1 MTEHF
6 HRPNV
11 AAEATQND
19 PQPLISNQQNK
30 RPQDSTPKYKHNKLI
45 TNKIQNK
52 KGRKNDLPQLASAS
66 CGKSFQRVMVTRYKE
81 LW

>member
-30 RPQDSTPKYKHNKLI
+30 RPQDSTPKHKHKHKHNKLI
-45 TNKIQNK
+45 TNKIQNNK
-52 KGRKNDLPQLASAS
+52 RKEKRLTT
-66 CGKSFQRVMVTRYKE
+66 TRFGE

>member
-1 MTEHF
+1 MIEHF

-30 RPQDSTPKYKHNKLI
+30 RPQDSTPKHKHNKLI
-45 TNKIQNK
+45 TNKIQNDK
-52 KGRKNDLPQLASAS
+52 RKGKRLTT
-66 CGKSFQRVMVTRYKE
+66 TRFGE

>member
-30 RPQDSTPKYKHNKLI
+30 RPQDSTPKCKHNKLI
-45 TNKIQNK
+45 TNKIQNNK
-52 KGRKNDLPQLASAS
+52 RKEKRLTT
-66 CGKSFQRVMVTRYKE
+66 TRRSE